1 MKKKEQIR
9 VTRTDEELLQIL
21 KEEIQKLK
29 EFYYLVYYK
38 GDLKYLGDIAGKL
51 RILVIDEGG
60 KRHKAL
66 LLELM
71 DKFDCHIPY
80 VHDGPPLKDPPHPGD
95 KLSLREF
102 LDLRAYIGRT
112 QSGELTDMTKKEV
125 IKKWSN
131 QSGSAHQDWEIEE
144 DIDSFLNSGNMINV
158 NGLPIH
164 ALELRA
170 TTKVVLNIADKFL
183 NEIQK

>member
-1 MKKKEQIR
+1 MKKKDQNRIP
-9 VTRTDEELLQIL
+9 RTDEDLLKTL

-38 GDLKYLGDIAGKL
+38 DDLKYLGEIAGKL
-51 RILVIDEGG
+51 RILVVDEGG

-71 DKFDCHIPY
+71 DKFNCHIPY
-80 VHDGPPLKDPPHPGD
+80 VHDGPPMIDPPHPGD
-95 KLSLREF
+95 ELSLRVF
-102 LDLRAYIGRT
+102 LDLRAYMGRT
-112 QSGELTDMTKKEV
+112 RSGELADMTKKDV
-125 IKKWSN
+125 IIAWS
-131 QSGSAHQDWEIEE
+131 QQRGSAHQDWEIEE
-144 DIDSFLNSGNMINV
+144 DLDSFLNSGTMLNV

-170 TTKVVLNIADKFL
+170 TTKIVLNIADKFL
-183 NEIQK
+183 KKIQK

>member
-1 MKKKEQIR
+1 MKKKEQNRIP
-9 VTRTDEELLQIL
+9 RTDEELLQIL

-29 EFYYLVYYK
+29 EFYYL
-38 GDLKYLGDIAGKL
+38 
-51 RILVIDEGG
+51 
-60 KRHKAL
+60 
-66 LLELM
+66 
-71 DKFDCHIPY
+71 
-80 VHDGPPLKDPPHPGD
+80 GD

-102 LDLRAYIGRT
+102 LDLRAYMGRT

-131 QSGSAHQDWEIEE
+131 QNGSAHQDWEIEE
-144 DIDSFLNSGNMINV
+144 DIDSFLNSGNMINI